1 MFYSRESIMVNLNLN
16 YRLSGRLDLLINQ
29 IQRNTEEDA
38 IDNENVLIY
47 KDEGMLLLIRSIKR
61 RFNNGNEVG
70 LIPHFFVF
78 PDSANS
84 EIEDEQSSSDEQWA
98 EDDSEEEM
106 DVN

>member
-1 MFYSRESIMVNLNLN
+1 MVNLNLN

-61 RFNNGNEVG
+61 
-70 LIPHFFVF
+70 
-78 PDSANS
+78 
-84 EIEDEQSSSDEQWA
+84 
-98 EDDSEEEM
+98 
-106 DVN
+106 

>member
-1 MFYSRESIMVNLNLN
+1 MFCSRESIMVNLNLN

-61 RFNNGNEVG
+61 
-70 LIPHFFVF
+70 
-78 PDSANS
+78 
-84 EIEDEQSSSDEQWA
+84 
-98 EDDSEEEM
+98 
-106 DVN
+106 